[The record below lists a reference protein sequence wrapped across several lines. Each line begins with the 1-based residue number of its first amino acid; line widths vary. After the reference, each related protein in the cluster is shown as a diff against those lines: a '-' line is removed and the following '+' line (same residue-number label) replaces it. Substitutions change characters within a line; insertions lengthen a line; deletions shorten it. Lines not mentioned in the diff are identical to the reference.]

1 MFWENVL
8 ISCFNTYITVIFTST
23 TYWRGFFSIVYFC
36 LLYHRLIDCKCM
48 DLFLGCIFCSI
59 DLCICF
65 VPVVYYIRYY
75 SFMLE
80 SEHREC
86 DSFSSVLSQDCIG
99 YFGYFCV
106 SIQILKLFVL
116 VMWRKFIFILIEIAS
131 NL

>member
-1 MFWENVL
+1 VYMCVCVS
-8 ISCFNTYITVIFTST
+8 ISHVCGYLSVFLCLCL
-23 TYWRGFFSIVYFC
+23 FC

-48 DLFLGCIFCSI
+48 NLFLGCIFCSI

-65 VPVVYYIRYY
+65 VPVAYYFHYY
-75 SFMLE
+75 SFILE
-80 SEHREC
+80 SEDREC

-116 VMWRKFIFILIEIAS
+116 VCENFFLFILIEIAL